1 VSAAVLVVV
10 PAVTGASPVV
20 SPASVVGGLPLIRRI
35 ALAAATAGYERV
47 LVGDVGPGLDTLLEG
62 TGASVP
68 ATPDGV
74 ALGSARRVV
83 VVPANV
89 VPQSRWLQAL
99 RELPLEGETFFVDP
113 SMTVVIDTARPAEV
127 VALALR
133 GPSTGALVAE
143 LRRTRAEVS
152 RPVDAQGRTVVSAP
166 GDLRRAEAWLLRS
179 LIKRNEGFMS
189 RHFERRISLALTR
202 RLAATPVTPNVM
214 TLVSLAIGLAGAPF
228 FLSSAPAW
236 QLTGALVFL
245 AHSILDGCDGELARL
260 KFLQS
265 RVGAVLDFWG
275 DNVVHVAVFACM
287 AIGWSLAARA
297 MWPLVLGAIAA
308 AAMLG
313 SAAVMFERTAD
324 DRVTAGD
331 GSRADRL
338 AGALAN
344 RDFIYLVVLAAAFG
358 RAQWCLAAAAAGTPG
373 FLALV
378 LWRDRY
384 HGRLR

>member
-1 VSAAVLVVV
+1 MSDAVLVVV
-10 PAVTGASPVV
+10 PAVNGV

-47 LVGDVGPGLDTLLEG
+47 LVGDVGQGLDTLLEG

-74 ALGSARRVV
+74 AEGSARRVV
-83 VVPANV
+83 VVPADV
-89 VPQSRWLQAL
+89 VPLSRWLQAL

-113 SMTVVIDTARPAEV
+113 SMTVVVDTARPGEV

-152 RPVDAQGRTVVSAP
+152 PPADAQGRTVVRAP

-189 RHFERRISLALTR
+189 RHFERRISLAVTR

-214 TLVSLAIGLAGAPF
+214 TVVSVAVGLAGAPF

-236 QLTGALVFL
+236 QLVGALVFL

-287 AIGWSLAARA
+287 AIGWSLAVRSV
-297 MWPLVLGAIAA
+297 WPLVLGAVAV

-313 SAAVMFERTAD
+313 SAAAMFERTAA
-324 DRVTAGD
+324 DRVMAIG